1 MNDDKLTA
9 SARQLA
15 TEISPKRDLW
25 PGIEAAIAEP
35 AKPEPKRS
43 RWTPMLAQAAA
54 VVLLIGASS
63 SITYLIVQDDDSIV
77 VPEIAA
83 TGLDVT
89 QTAFGSD
96 YNLNTDY
103 EMARADLLANLD
115 TELDKLSPGERQDVV
130 ASLAVIRGAI
140 DDINVALAQDP
151 DNAYLQDLLIKTYH
165 EELNVMRKVGGVT
178 QNVMLRG
185 DI

>member
-15 TEISPKRDLW
+15 KEISPEQDLW
-25 PGIEAAIAEP
+25 PGIEAAITRP
-35 AKPEPKRS
+35 AIPEPRRS

-63 SITYLIVQDDDSIV
+63 SITYLVVKDDGTTV

-89 QTAFGSD
+89 RTAFGSD

-103 EMARADLLANLD
+103 ELARADLLENLD
-115 TELDKLSPGERQDVV
+115 TELGKLSPGDRQDIV

-140 DDINVALAQDP
+140 DDINAALAQDP
-151 DNAYLQDLLIKTYH
+151 DNAYLQDLLIKTYR